1 MIRTWFLF
9 CVSAATGY
17 CNFLSFSLSV
27 SHTKHTHTLSSYF
40 IQEQQQLNRPAVVQ
54 FNLSVRFSHLHHHHL
69 SLMCA
74 TEEKSRKWIST
85 TTGIKR
91 TEKLSKQST
100 TAEIM
105 LRFSPFLVDPVAKV
119 FFFLSS
125 VCFSFHS
132 ALYYIRLEILLLGI
146 ISFVCLLYVAVS
158 TLIPCRFACF
168 PFVHVCVRSCFFF
181 FFGSS
186 SSLWMAIQREMK
198 RSSFFLRPR

>member
-1 MIRTWFLF
+1 M
-9 CVSAATGY
+9 
-17 CNFLSFSLSV
+17 
-27 SHTKHTHTLSSYF
+27 
-40 IQEQQQLNRPAVVQ
+40 Q

-181 FFGSS
+181 FLVLFFFMDGHST
-186 SSLWMAIQREMK
+186 RDEK
-198 RSSFFLRPR
+198 KFFLFKTEIKAKHTEPNMPNVKSDCVHCCCCCFNRCAQQ